1 MSNIKKLLEEYQN
14 ENNRLKIE
22 NNELYEQAEIIRM
35 NYDKLEIKYDDNIDR
50 EESILNDLQ
59 SYINEASTLKDR
71 LDQSHAEIS

>member
-59 SYINEASTLKDR
+59 SYIHEANTLKDR